1 MIFSSIV
8 AICHSIVSRISSIF
22 MYLDIEIRF
31 NFLLLKINSEIDF
44 IIIFIDTVDLLCYL

>member
-8 AICHSIVSRISSIF
+8 SICHSIVSRISSIF